1 MQVNLSEKNQTIN
14 KNQGKPKR
22 QKIEFPRKKKKITT
36 PQQNPIDRPTQNNT
50 VGSWINL

>member
-22 QKIEFPRKKKKITT
+22 QKIEFPRKKKKKSPLRSKT
-36 PQQNPIDRPTQNNT
+36 P
-50 VGSWINL
+50 